1 MLRTADPSDLD
12 AIAAL
17 LTGSALPVDDL
28 RASSIG
34 FLVAEDAGTIVG
46 VVGLETFDE
55 AGLLRSL
62 AVAPAQRGQGL
73 GGELVDALERDACD
87 RGLRQLVLL
96 TQTAERFFAQRGY
109 RVIERADAPVAIQGS
124 AEFRSICPA
133 SAACMVKTLRD

>member
-1 MLRTADPSDLD
+1 MLRTADLSDLD
-12 AIAAL
+12 AITAL

-28 RASSIG
+28 RTSSIG
-34 FLVAEDAGTIVG
+34 FVVAEDAGAVVG
-46 VVGLETFDE
+46 VVGLEAFGD

-62 AVAPAQRGQGL
+62 AVAPSRRGLGL
-73 GGELVDALERDACD
+73 GGELVEALERDACG

-109 RVIERADAPVAIQGS
+109 RVIARGDAPPAIQGS

-133 SAACMVKTLRD
+133 SAVCMAKTLG